1 MQRKAKCTTVS
12 LWDDSEG
19 HQWGELSPVNS
30 SSNALIRYPER
41 ERKYPDVIHK
51 EKDQKIKNEKVLG
64 ETWNWANGR
73 DLMTSSLV
81 W

>member
-1 MQRKAKCTTVS
+1 MGGTLS
-12 LWDDSEG
+12 SE
-19 HQWGELSPVNS
+19 QF
-30 SSNALIRYPER
+30 PER

-51 EKDQKIKNEKVLG
+51 EKDQQIKNEKVLA